1 MVKLG
6 NHGPIYKDLSLF
18 TGTLRRARVTV
29 ELLRQEMPNFL
40 ASNLWIQ
47 TAHISVLWIT
57 RSGQDRVY
65 HRRIYSVDELKRR
78 LIDV

>member
-40 ASNLWIQ
+40 ASNLWPPNSPYLSLVDYEIWAGSCLPQ
-47 TAHISVLWIT
+47 TNL
-57 RSGQDRVY
+57 
-65 HRRIYSVDELKRR
+65 
-78 LIDV
+78 